1 MSITHQSFCPRCQT
15 YLVFTTDKKI
25 FCPSCRL
32 AFNKNILEKVIDED
46 LLSDQE
52 LNYILESLKCEGD
65 IYKLKV

>member
-1 MSITHQSFCPRCQT
+1 MNIAHQSYCPRCQT

-32 AFNKNILEKVIDED
+32 AFNKNIRKTVKDED

-52 LNYILESLKCEGD
+52 LNDILDSLRH
-65 IYKLKV
+65 